1 GYPHFPFQ
9 KIQKKITYFGVLKH
23 LFILFSLPRTPS
35 LPKTFDLIESLISAF
50 TDSKKPSQEQGRLFF
65 FGNPLQRGFDKDE
78 SLWGGKGEVWRGE
91 GGPFFRKAL
100 PPPAHHFG
108 E

>member
-1 GYPHFPFQ
+1 TIGKKKKKCGGGKPFWR
-9 KIQKKITYFGVLKH
+9 KV
-23 LFILFSLPRTPS
+23 SLPHTPS

-78 SLWGGKGEVWRGE
+78 SLWGGKGEGWRGE
-91 GGPFFRKAL
+91 GGPF
-100 PPPAHHFG
+100 
-108 E
+108 